1 MGVPVMRCP
10 NCSGRCIGRV
20 GSEQYYCW
28 DCCVEFNVGRGAVRV
43 FHLDADG
50 ELVAAATH
58 TGEEM
63 SGAPVTVMQRR

>member
-1 MGVPVMRCP
+1 VRCP

-43 FHLDADG
+43 YHLDADG

-58 TGEEM
+58 QSPEMMMTGT
-63 SGAPVTVMQRR
+63 PVVQRR

>member
-1 MGVPVMRCP
+1 MMRCP

-28 DCCVEFNVGRGAVRV
+28 DCCVEFNVGRGAVRIY
-43 FHLDADG
+43 HLDADG

-58 TGEEM
+58 QGPEM
-63 SGAPVTVMQRR
+63 IAAAAPVHQRR

>member
-1 MGVPVMRCP
+1 MRCP

-43 FHLDADG
+43 YHLDADG
-50 ELVAAATH
+50 ELVAAANHQTPEMMM
-58 TGEEM
+58 TGT
-63 SGAPVTVMQRR
+63 PVTQRR